1 MVVGVVV
8 WELDVLGAHSLKD
21 KRRVVKSMT
30 ERMRNRFNAGVA
42 ETGHQDVWQRAQLS
56 ACVVSNERGHA
67 DSMLDAIDRFVANDA
82 RVRILDTRR
91 DLY

>member
-1 MVVGVVV
+1 MVVGVLV

-21 KRRVVKSMT
+21 KRRVVKSMS

-42 ETGHQDVWQRAQLS
+42 ETGHHDVWQRAQLA

-91 DLY
+91 TLY

>member
-21 KRRVVKSMT
+21 KRRVIKSMT

-42 ETGHQDVWQRAQLS
+42 ETAQHDVWQRAQLS
-56 ACVVSNERGHA
+56 ACVVSNEPGHA

-82 RVRILDTRR
+82 RVRILGTRR
-91 DLY
+91 VLY

>member
-1 MVVGVVV
+1 MVVGVLV

-21 KRRVVKSMT
+21 KRRVVKSMS

-42 ETGHQDVWQRAQLS
+42 ETGHHDVWQRAQLT

-91 DLY
+91 TLY

>member
-1 MVVGVVV
+1 
-8 WELDVLGAHSLKD
+8 
-21 KRRVVKSMT
+21 
-30 ERMRNRFNAGVA
+30 
-42 ETGHQDVWQRAQLS
+42 
-56 ACVVSNERGHA
+56 VVSNERGHA

>member
-42 ETGHQDVWQRAQLS
+42 ETAQQDVWQRAQLS

-82 RVRILDTRR
+82 RVRILGTHRV
-91 DLY
+91 LY